1 MSAEAH
7 ATPVAMVT
15 GAGRRRIGNVIA
27 VALAR
32 QGYAVSLHYNS
43 SRQAAEETVAD
54 IQAAGG
60 LAACLQADVTDSV
73 QVERLFDRH
82 LERFG
87 RLDALVTTAAVWEP
101 KTLEETTA
109 DDVLRQF
116 EVNTLGTFLCCR
128 RGGLIMAGQPGGGAI
143 VAIGDW
149 ATARPYR
156 DYAAYFISKGAIPT
170 MTRMLAVELSARN
183 PAVRVNA
190 ILPGPVMLPEGL
202 TSQERRQVVAAT
214 LLKREGT
221 PEAVAQTVLY
231 LVENN
236 YVTGVCIPVDGGRTI
251 ATGEPS
257 RPEPAPEAGS

>member
-1 MSAEAH
+1 MPVEGR
-7 ATPVAMVT
+7 ATPAALVT
-15 GAGRRRIGNVIA
+15 GAGRRRIGSVIA

-32 QGYAVSLHYNS
+32 KGYAVSLHYNA
-43 SRQAAEETVAD
+43 SRPPAEQTVAE

-60 LAACLQADVTDSV
+60 LAACWQADVADPA

-87 RLDALVTTAAVWEP
+87 RLDALVTTAAVWDP
-101 KTLEETTA
+101 KPLEETTD

-128 RGGLIMAGQPGGGAI
+128 RGGLIMAGQSGGGAI
-143 VAIGDW
+143 VTIGDW
-149 ATARPYR
+149 ATARPYIG
-156 DYAAYFISKGAIPT
+156 YAAYFISKGAIPT

-202 TSQERRQVVAAT
+202 APEDRRQVVAAT

-221 PEAVAQTVLY
+221 PEAVAQTALH

-251 ATGEPS
+251 AAGEAD
-257 RPEPAPEAGS
+257 RPAPAPGADC